1 MPGANCKE
9 NTKEFH
15 GLLYGNVG
23 ASNRPAGPRRRLA
36 SALAERTGATGVS
49 TGAAQTAK
57 WKNLCLDFE
66 TYCLT
71 CETQILE
78 AAFTRR
84 ATGLEKV
91 CSRAFVTQRNLTVTT
106 RASAPH
112 GPPPGTRPGA
122 RALAGLFARQP
133 RTPQRFPENVSH
145 LRDALS
151 QFRDT
156 DSGNPCPPTN
166 FPPSPHSRRQ
176 RDAHPQL
183 STPNPRRDGPLHAL
197 YLSPRTRSGWPGPR
211 FHQVLPARIGSRR
224 LAAAERAPDLGPGLL
239 RAAARSPTAPSRSP
253 HRRARPE
260 ACGPLR

>member
-1 MPGANCKE
+1 MQR
-9 NTKEFH
+9 
-15 GLLYGNVG
+15 
-23 ASNRPAGPRRRLA
+23 RPPNGKICVSILRHIVSHARHRFWKPHLQDAPPALRKSVAGHSSPN
-36 SALAERTGATGVS
+36 G
-49 TGAAQTAK
+49 
-57 WKNLCLDFE
+57 
-66 TYCLT
+66 
-71 CETQILE
+71 I
-78 AAFTRR
+78 
-84 ATGLEKV
+84 
-91 CSRAFVTQRNLTVTT
+91 LTVTT